1 MKLAFTRR
9 LRAALLVG
17 ALAIA
22 SLMVWSSMQNQDSTL
37 EIRASRQGGSIPD
50 GFYVWHHLDA
60 NGIRFKSITP
70 LNNTLLVTFDSS
82 AQSEAAKEVL
92 NRTLP
97 QGYVIAQQDSDKD
110 ALAWLSILRPDHNH
124 LG

>member
-1 MKLAFTRR
+1 MKLALTRR
-9 LRAALLVG
+9 LKAALLLG

-22 SLMVWSSMQNQDSTL
+22 SLMVWSGLQDRDATL

-60 NGIRFKSITP
+60 NGIHFKSITP

-82 AQSEAAKEVL
+82 VQSEAAKEVL
-92 NRTLP
+92 DRTLP
-97 QGYVIAQQDSDKD
+97 QEYVIAQQESDKD
-110 ALAWLSILRPDHNH
+110 ALAWFSILRPSHNH

>member
-1 MKLAFTRR
+1 MKFTFTRR
-9 LRAALLVG
+9 LKAALLVG

-22 SLMVWSSMQNQDSTL
+22 SLMVWSGMQTQDSTL
-37 EIRASRQGGSIPD
+37 EIRASRQGGSVPD

-97 QGYVIAQQDSDKD
+97 QGYVIAQQEGDKD